1 MSDLSISAP
10 VLSTLCYIS
19 KGDKTLMLNR
29 NKKINDIHKGK
40 WNGLGGKFEQGE
52 SPEQCVVREVKEESG
67 LDIVNPVL
75 KGFISFPSFKEGS
88 NGQWQDWYVFIYVA
102 KQSSGN
108 LIDSDEGTL
117 QWIENT
123 KLLDLPLWEGDKI
136 FIPWLSQEKFFSA
149 KFVYLDKKLKE
160 HTVQFY

>member
-1 MSDLSISAP
+1 MNSFSTSVIPRP

-19 KGDKTLMLNR
+19 KGNQTLMLNR
-29 NKKINDIHKGK
+29 NKKVNDIHEGK

-52 SPEQCVVREVKEESG
+52 SPEECVIREVKEESG
-67 LDIVNPVL
+67 LDIVSPVL
-75 KGFISFPSFKEGS
+75 KGFISFPNFKEG
-88 NGQWQDWYVFIYVA
+88 QDWYVFLYTA
-102 KQSSGN
+102 NEFSGD

-117 QWIENT
+117 QWIENK

-149 KFVYLDKKLKE
+149 KFIYVDKKLDSHE
-160 HTVQFY
+160 VTFY

>member
-10 VLSTLCYIS
+10 VLSTLCYVS

-40 WNGLGGKFEQGE
+40 WNGLGGKFEPGE
-52 SPEQCVVREVKEESG
+52 SPELCVIREVKEESG
-67 LDIVNPVL
+67 LDIVSPTL
-75 KGFISFPSFKEGS
+75 KGFISFPNFKQSS
-88 NGQWQDWYVFIYVA
+88 NGQWQDWYVFIFV
-102 KQSSGN
+102 SSQFTGN

-117 QWIENT
+117 QWIESN

-149 KFVYLDKKLKE
+149 KFVYVEKKLE
-160 HTVQFY
+160 RHEVVFY